1 MIPKLDHS
9 LPAGTYQLR
18 EKLPLEGYQAL
29 PGNIEFSVSKT
40 GEVSLLPSMAS
51 AEWASLTGS
60 ADSDGTLV
68 YILTVKNCFDAPLTL
83 KKVDENGADLPG
95 AKFRLCKYETSWEV
109 VSDYSDDITLDN
121 TGHILSVKN
130 IPGTSLPDTGG
141 TGTKLFS
148 IIGIILTVF
157 AGAVLRRRR
166 RMGY

>member
-1 MIPKLDHS
+1 M
-9 LPAGTYQLR
+9 
-18 EKLPLEGYQAL
+18 
-29 PGNIEFSVSKT
+29 
-40 GEVSLLPSMAS
+40 
-51 AEWASLTGS
+51 
-60 ADSDGTLV
+60 
-68 YILTVKNCFDAPLTL
+68 
-83 KKVDENGADLPG
+83 
-95 AKFRLCKYETSWEV
+95 CKYETSWEV
-109 VSDYSDDITLDN
+109 VSDYSEIDLTVDNHAVLQRLPAGRYRLEETHAPEGYVILTKYYYFNIAQGGSVSLSDENGTKINSHDDITLDN